1 MTGGTTTV
9 GIEVRADG
17 TQEAARDLAVV
28 DASLKKIQADLG
40 GTAQPAGVAAQGLEQ
55 LGAAGKSAGAGLGA
69 VGASAKK
76 AAEGLGSVSK
86 FASSA
91 KFDKV
96 VSAVS
101 YTHLTLPTTSRV

>member
-28 DASLKKIQADLG
+28 DASLKKIQADLS

-76 AAEGLGSVSK
+76 ADRKSV
-86 FASSA
+86 
-91 KFDKV
+91 V
-96 VSAVS
+96 
-101 YTHLTLPTTSRV
+101 